1 MSFEWWENWW
11 DKSIIKKTTQS
22 LQNIGNTLIETITN
36 RISIHDKDHT
46 IPKVIERHYNKVADT
61 IGRHYNNWKTFIQEL
76 LEALLTIKDDTIIIN
91 SDEKTSRYGFHHNGK
106 PINGTVESLIDQ
118 ITKENIQ
125 SITDTI
131 LLEKLLN
138 KASEMKDS
146 YPKDILRY
154 DLWDIWHQKL
164 QEKIDMINNQLES
177 REAIEISTHR
187 AREDESSITPTT
199 VAVEANVERWM
210 VANPSLN

>member
-1 MSFEWWENWW
+1 MSFEWWERW
-11 DKSIIKKTTQS
+11 DKFIIKRTTQS
-22 LQNIGNTLIETITN
+22 LQNIGKTLIETIAN
-36 RISIHDKDHT
+36 RISTHDKDHT

-76 LEALLTIKDDTIIIN
+76 LEALLTIKDDSIIIN

-106 PINGTVESLIDQ
+106 LISGTVESLIDQ

-131 LLEKLLN
+131 LLEKLLK
-138 KASEMKDS
+138 KASEMKDN
-146 YPKDILRY
+146 YPKHILRH
-154 DLWDIWHQKL
+154 DLWDIWHEKL
-164 QEKIDMINNQLES
+164 QEKIDMINNQLKS
-177 REAIEISTHR
+177 MEAIEISTHR
-187 AREDESSITPTT
+187 VREDESSIIPTT
-199 VAVEANVERWM
+199 VSVKVNIERWM